1 MDGSVATRKA
11 GAPRSGIAERIWDA
25 ARTEFSKRGYHGAR
39 VQGIARGAACNVALI
54 YRHWASK
61 RALYLDILRA
71 VWLGSANEIA
81 RLVQSGPGGPASV
94 VAAYLDAMMNDPMGA
109 QILIREYLDGAPF
122 LSQLTQTDPALLEPV
137 RRAAHALGDDGGAT
151 ADRPDPRGRH
161 GGRPRGARR
170 LARGGSA
177 VRAGAARPGRVAP
190 ARVRPARERPRSP
203 RRAARPPPG
212 RRGARRA
219 GCDFLR
225 RRSDVPARATR
236 TGRGQARATASPRFP
251 AAGARA

>member
-11 GAPRSGIAERIWDA
+11 GVPRSGIAERIWDA

-39 VQGIARGAACNVALI
+39 VQGIARGASCNVALI

-81 RLVQSGPGGPASV
+81 RLVQSGPGGAASV
-94 VAAYLDAMMNDPMGA
+94 VAAYLDAMMNDPMGS

-137 RRAAHALGDDGGAT
+137 RRAAHALRDGGADT
-151 ADRPDPRGRH
+151 GIDPVLAVVTV
-161 GGRPRGARR
+161 GG
-170 LARGGSA
+170 LAALVASSRE
-177 VRAGAARPGRVAP
+177 AARPFVQEPLAP
-190 ARVRPARERPRSP
+190 EAWRRHVLDLLVNGLAPPRPSP
-203 RRAARPPPG
+203 APNGP
-212 RRGARRA
+212 
-219 GCDFLR
+219 
-225 RRSDVPARATR
+225 
-236 TGRGQARATASPRFP
+236 ASP
-251 AAGARA
+251 GGSSTSSTDV